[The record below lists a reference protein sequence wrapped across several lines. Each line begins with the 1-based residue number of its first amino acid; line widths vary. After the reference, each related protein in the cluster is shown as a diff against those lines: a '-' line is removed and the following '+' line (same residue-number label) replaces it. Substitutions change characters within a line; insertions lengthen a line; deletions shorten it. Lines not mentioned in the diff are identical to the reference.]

1 MSSVTSPPVIP
12 AAAALE
18 EEISTAPPP
27 RARRRSFL
35 RSGAATGLLIAVPGI
50 LLFGVFSWWPILRGL
65 LIAFQKTNLITTS
78 WVGFDNFTKVLADP
92 LLAQALANTALFA
105 VLALVIGFPI
115 PILFAVLMAEM
126 RRSRHVSSVLVF
138 LPVVIPPVVSILL
151 WQVFY
156 DPSSRGLFNSLLAA
170 VGIGPLPW
178 LQSPSSAMLSIVLVA
193 TWGAFGSSAIIYLAT
208 LLSIDTQLYEAAEID
223 GASIWR
229 RFWHIT
235 LPQMRATIL
244 LLLLLQI
251 IGTFQI
257 FTEPFLLTG
266 GGPNNST
273 VTLLMLIYRYA
284 FIYGNFGQ
292 AAALS
297 LMLAA
302 ALSVFAALYLWL
314 SRKWSK

>member
-12 AAAALE
+12 AVVAV
-18 EEISTAPPP
+18 EEIAQTSGP
-27 RARRRSFL
+27 RRRPRRVFTRAGL
-35 RSGAATGLLIAVPGI
+35 TGLAIALPAI
-50 LLFGVFSWWPILRGL
+50 ALFAIFSWWPILRGL
-65 LIAFQKTNLITTS
+65 VIAFQKTNLIDTS
-78 WVGFDNFTKVLADP
+78 WVGIENFQRVLADP
-92 LLAQALANTALFA
+92 LLGQALANTALYA
-105 VLALVIGFPI
+105 GLALVIGFPV
-115 PILFAVLMAEM
+115 PIFFAVLIAEM
-126 RRSRHVSSVLVF
+126 RRSRQISSVLVF
-138 LPVVIPPVVSILL
+138 LPTVIPPVVSILL

-156 DPSSRGLFNSLLAA
+156 DPGTRGLFNSVLGA

-193 TWGAFGSSAIIYLAT
+193 TWGAFGSTAIIYLAT

-229 RFWHIT
+229 RVWHIT
-235 LPQMRATIL
+235 LPQMRGTIM
-244 LLLLLQI
+244 LLLLLQL
-251 IGTFQI
+251 IGTFQV

-297 LMLAA
+297 LMLAV
-302 ALSVFAALYLWL
+302 ALSVFAAVYLWL

>member
-1 MSSVTSPPVIP
+1 MTSVTSPPLVPPVAAGEQAFEP
-12 AAAALE
+12 AQ
-18 EEISTAPPP
+18 
-27 RARRRSFL
+27 RRRRRPRLS
-35 RSGAATGLLIAVPGI
+35 SGVTGLLIAVPAI
-50 LLFGVFSWWPILRGL
+50 VLFAMFSWWPILRGL
-65 LIAFQKTNLITTS
+65 VIAFQKTNLITTS
-78 WVGFDNFTKVLADP
+78 WVGFLNFEGVLSDP
-92 LLAQALANTALFA
+92 LLGQAIANTALYA
-105 VLALVIGFPI
+105 GLALVIGFPV
-115 PILFAVLMAEM
+115 PIIFAVLIAEM
-126 RRSRHVSSVLVF
+126 RRSRRISSFLVF
-138 LPVVIPPVVSILL
+138 LPTVIPPVVSILL

-156 DPSSRGLFNSLLAA
+156 DPGTRGLFNSILGT

-193 TWGAFGSSAIIYLAT
+193 TWGAFGSTAIIYLAT
-208 LLSIDTQLYEAAEID
+208 LMSIDSQLYEAAEID

-229 RFWHIT
+229 RIWHIT
-235 LPQMRATIL
+235 LPQMRGTIL
-244 LLLLLQI
+244 LMLLLQL

-302 ALSVFAALYLWL
+302 ALSIVAAVYLWL

>member
-1 MSSVTSPPVIP
+1 MSSVTSPPVVPPVADIVEP
-12 AAAALE
+12 TP
-18 EEISTAPPP
+18 SRAPRQRGRLF
-27 RARRRSFL
+27 RAP
-35 RSGAATGLLIAVPGI
+35 GTGLLIALPAI
-50 LLFGVFSWWPILRGL
+50 ALFAVFSWWPILRGL
-65 LIAFQKTNLITTS
+65 VIAFQKTNLIDTS
-78 WVGFDNFTKVLADP
+78 WVGGENFQRVLADP
-92 LLAQALANTALFA
+92 LLGQALANTALYA
-105 VLALVIGFPI
+105 VLALVIGFPV
-115 PILFAVLMAEM
+115 PIFFAVLIAEM
-126 RRSRHVSSVLVF
+126 RRARQFSSVLVF
-138 LPVVIPPVVSILL
+138 LPVIIPPVVSILL

-156 DPSSRGLFNSLLAA
+156 DPGTRGLFNSILST

-178 LQSPSSAMLSIVLVA
+178 LQSPSTAMLSIVLVA
-193 TWGAFGSSAIIYLAT
+193 TWGAFGSTAIIYVAT

-223 GASIWR
+223 GAGILR
-229 RFWHIT
+229 RVWHIT
-235 LPQMRATIL
+235 LPQMRGTIL
-244 LLLLLQI
+244 LLLLLQL
-251 IGTFQI
+251 IGTFQV

-302 ALSVFAALYLWL
+302 ALGVFAAVYLWL

>member
-1 MSSVTSPPVIP
+1 MD
-12 AAAALE
+12 
-18 EEISTAPPP
+18 EIADPPP
-27 RARRRSFL
+27 ARRRRRLF
-35 RSGAATGLLIAVPGI
+35 RSGASGLLIAVPAVV
-50 LLFGVFSWWPILRGL
+50 LFALFSWWPIVRGL
-65 LIAFQKTNLITTS
+65 ILSFQKTNLIDTS
-78 WVGFDNFTKVLADP
+78 WVGIENFQRVLADP
-92 LLAQALANTALFA
+92 LLGQALANTALYA
-105 VLALVIGFPI
+105 ALALLIGFPI
-115 PILFAVLMAEM
+115 PIFFAVLLAEM
-126 RRSRHVSSVLVF
+126 RRSRQISSVLVF

-156 DPSSRGLFNSLLAA
+156 DPSARGLFNIVLGA

-178 LQSPSSAMLSIVLVA
+178 LQSPSTAMLSIVLVA
-193 TWGAFGSSAIIYLAT
+193 TWGAFGSTTIIYLAT

-223 GASIWR
+223 GAGILR
-229 RFWHIT
+229 RIWHIT

-244 LLLLLQI
+244 LLLLLQL
-251 IGTFQI
+251 IGTFQV

-297 LMLAA
+297 LMLAIG
-302 ALSVFAALYLWL
+302 LSIFAAVYLWL
-314 SRKWSK
+314 SRKWSKR

>member
-1 MSSVTSPPVIP
+1 MTSVTSPPLVPPVSAGEEALTP
-12 AAAALE
+12 AP
-18 EEISTAPPP
+18 APD
-27 RARRRSFL
+27 RRRMRL
-35 RSGAATGLLIAVPGI
+35 GVTGLLIAVPAI
-50 LLFGVFSWWPILRGL
+50 ALFALFSWWPILRGL

-78 WVGFDNFTKVLADP
+78 WVGLENFERVLADP
-92 LLAQALANTALFA
+92 LLGQALANTALYT

-115 PILFAVLMAEM
+115 PILAAVLLAEM
-126 RRSRHVSSVLVF
+126 RRARRISSVLVF
-138 LPVVIPPVVSILL
+138 LPTIIPPVVSILL
-151 WQVFY
+151 WQVFF
-156 DPSSRGLFNSLLAA
+156 DPGTRGLFNTVLAT

-178 LQSPSSAMLSIVLVA
+178 LQSPSTAMLSIVLVA
-193 TWGAFGSSAIIYLAT
+193 TWGAFGSTAIIYLAT
-208 LLSIDTQLYEAAEID
+208 LLSIDTQLYEAAEMD
-223 GASIWR
+223 GAGIFR
-229 RFWHIT
+229 RVWHIT

-244 LLLLLQI
+244 LLLLLQL
-251 IGTFQI
+251 IGTFQV

-297 LMLAA
+297 LMLAV
-302 ALSVFAALYLWL
+302 ALSVFAALYLLL

>member
-1 MSSVTSPPVIP
+1 MSSVTSPPVVP
-12 AAAALE
+12 AVSGVDEMLH
-18 EEISTAPPP
+18 PPKKP
-27 RARRRSFL
+27 RRRPSL
-35 RSGAATGLLIAVPGI
+35 HPGVTGLLIGLPAI
-50 LLFGVFSWWPILRGL
+50 ALFAVFSWWPILRGL
-65 LIAFQKTNLITTS
+65 TLSFQKTNLIDTS
-78 WVGFDNFTKVLADP
+78 WVWFDNFARVLADP
-92 LLAQALANTALFA
+92 LLGQALANTALYA
-105 VLALVIGFPI
+105 TLALVIGFPV
-115 PILFAVLMAEM
+115 PLFFAVLLGEM
-126 RRSRHVSSVLVF
+126 RRSRQISSVLVF

-156 DPSSRGLFNSLLAA
+156 DPGTRGLFNTVLGV

-193 TWGAFGSSAIIYLAT
+193 TWGAFGSTAIIYLAT

-223 GASIWR
+223 GAGIWR
-229 RFWHIT
+229 RIWHIT
-235 LPQMRATIL
+235 LPQMRGTIL

-251 IGTFQI
+251 IGTFQV
-257 FTEPFLLTG
+257 FTEPFLLTD

-273 VTLLMLIYRYA
+273 LTLLMLIYRYA

-297 LMLAA
+297 LLLAIG
-302 ALSVFAALYLWL
+302 LSIISAVYLWL